1 MKAEASN
8 QKRGARLPWALVPV
22 ALLLSSAVG
31 VGSMAVI
38 AARDPHF
45 ATEPDYYKKAIG
57 WDQAQ
62 AQAASN
68 QRLGYVVELPA
79 AIEFDAH
86 GNATLSITVRDRLG
100 QPLSGARVS
109 AEAFANA
116 YSGKLINLSFDEES
130 AGHYRAKLSVSHPGQ
145 WVFRFACDSPGGH
158 FTADLRA
165 DLSAGGAA

>member
-1 MKAEASN
+1 MKADASLPN
-8 QKRGARLPWALVPV
+8 GRARLPWALVPV
-22 ALLLSSAVG
+22 ALLLSSALG

-45 ATEPDYYKKAIG
+45 ATEPDYYKKAIS

-79 AIEFDAH
+79 IVRFDAH
-86 GNATLSITVRDRLG
+86 GRATLDLTVRDRLG
-100 QPLSGARVS
+100 QPVTGAQLSAS
-109 AEAFANA
+109 AFANA
-116 YSGKLINLSFDEES
+116 YSGSLIRAEFAEQSG
-130 AGHYRAKLSVSHPGQ
+130 GHYRAELTVSHPGQ
-145 WVFRFACDSPGGH
+145 WVFAIVGNVGGER

-165 DLSAGGAA
+165 DLVSGGSA